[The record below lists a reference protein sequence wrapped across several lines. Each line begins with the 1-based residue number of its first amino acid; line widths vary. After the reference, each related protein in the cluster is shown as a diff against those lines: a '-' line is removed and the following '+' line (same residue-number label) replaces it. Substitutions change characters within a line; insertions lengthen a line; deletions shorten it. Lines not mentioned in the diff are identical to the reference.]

1 MRLCLGRDLVA
12 LMGLWVDDWESMSM
26 GERGLCDMAG
36 NMFATP
42 SCVAVEL
49 LVILAIAFLRSLA
62 VRLATK
68 T

>member
-1 MRLCLGRDLVA
+1 
-12 LMGLWVDDWESMSM
+12 MGLWVDDWESMSM